1 MGGGARIYSSFSEIK
16 LPDPS
21 SCSIF
26 VGENKCL
33 DQGTVLLH
41 GEENEAGENIPFC
54 APIVSRSNRKGA
66 DYRFLAGGGRGKK
79 ILVARKA
86 RKNNFSLQ
94 YKIFITEGGKHL
106 LPSFIMIGISVLFWH
121 CIFRKH

>member
-1 MGGGARIYSSFSEIK
+1 MGVEWGKAEGWTGYIDTYTAPVGGGARIYSSFSEIK

-41 GEENEAGENIPFC
+41 GEEKEAGENIPFC

-66 DYRFLAGGGRGKK
+66 DYRFLAGGGGAKK
-79 ILVARKA
+79 
-86 RKNNFSLQ
+86 F
-94 YKIFITEGGKHL
+94 
-106 LPSFIMIGISVLFWH
+106 
-121 CIFRKH
+121 

>member
-16 LPDPS
+16 LPAPS

-54 APIVSRSNRKGA
+54 APIVSRSNRTGA
-66 DYRFLAGGGRGKK
+66 DYRFLAGGGGH
-79 ILVARKA
+79 
-86 RKNNFSLQ
+86 KNSSCEQ
-94 YKIFITEGGKHL
+94 SAQK
-106 LPSFIMIGISVLFWH
+106 
-121 CIFRKH
+121 